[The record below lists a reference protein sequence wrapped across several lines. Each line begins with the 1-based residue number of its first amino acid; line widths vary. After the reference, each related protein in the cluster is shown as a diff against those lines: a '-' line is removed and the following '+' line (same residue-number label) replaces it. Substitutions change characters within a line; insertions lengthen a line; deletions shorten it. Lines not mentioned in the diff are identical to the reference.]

1 MTSCYSY
8 MYDHKDYKAI
18 SSKIE
23 TLCTQKRSLSREQNE
38 ALWDMQ
44 ALTHGLDAVREKLFT
59 QEEATLAND
68 KVLEK
73 FTGDTSDRWSS
84 TYGRSCDL
92 IREKLVEQ
100 CVIIANRKVD
110 VEVVSTQIES
120 LNIEKDALGDK
131 LRKEFHVHE
140 NVSELEKKVLAE
152 DLINHGVSSEHV

>member
-1 MTSCYSY
+1 MTTDCYEF
-8 MYDHKDYKAI
+8 MFDHKDYKAI
-18 SSKIE
+18 SLKIE
-23 TLCTQKRSLSREQNE
+23 TLWTQKRSLSREQNE

-73 FTGDTSDRWSS
+73 FTGDTSDKWAA

-110 VEVVSTQIES
+110 VEVVSTQIKS

-131 LRKEFHVHE
+131 LREEFHSKEEATV
-140 NVSELEKKVLAE
+140 NA
-152 DLINHGVSSEHV
+152 